1 MKFQIKQ
8 LLTLGL
14 ILAGIASNSYTGCL
28 VPLVT
33 TEENLALLLI
43 TEDEEPCS
51 CIAL

>member
-8 LLTLGL
+8 ISLGQILT
-14 ILAGIASNSYTGCL
+14 GIASNSCTGCL

-43 TEDEEPCS
+43 IEDEESCS